1 MAYESGTATSQ
12 HDLLDKLRV
21 FAVAAGWTQDGYS
34 ADGTGYRLH
43 LHKGSLYFALRSAA
57 DEQVLDAYYFGAG
70 YTKVT
75 GIALTGATGYNGG
88 ADWDEQPGAPITN
101 TSNRSWGVCITQ
113 VSGAIPA
120 YYLFTLGANAICLVA
135 EYESGKFQWLVFGEL
150 DKSAAGTYTGGAF
163 FAASHSAAIAS
174 SGFSLTAGPFGFGGD
189 AVNYATAGVL
199 LDVDSVA
206 EDWWPAAQNYDTSGS
221 PIRVVHCNGISKWQY
236 TTQISPTSQYQYGL
250 AAPLIRSTPN
260 AFNALTPLFP
270 IYVTAERASS
280 RFSFIGE
287 IPNIR
292 QCNIFNHDA
301 ADEIA
306 LGADT
311 WKVFPNH
318 SKIDTYPETGFA
330 VLKVI

>member
-1 MAYESGTATSQ
+1 MAYASGTATSQ

-21 FAVAAGWTQDGYS
+21 FAVAAGWTQDAYS

-57 DEQVLDAYYFGAG
+57 AEQVLDAYYFAPS
-70 YTKVT
+70 YAEVT
-75 GIALTGATGYNGG
+75 GIALTGATGYDGG
-88 ADWDEQPGAPITN
+88 EAWDDQPGAPVTN
-101 TSNRSWGVCITQ
+101 TSARSWGVCVKG
-113 VSGAIPA
+113 VSGAVPG
-120 YYLFTLGANAICLVA
+120 YYFFTLGSNAICMVV

-150 DKSAAGTYTGGAF
+150 DDSAAGTYTGGAF
-163 FAASHSAAIAS
+163 FAGSRSAVMAANPTY
-174 SGFSLTAGPFGFGGD
+174 TAPLGPFGYRGD
-189 AVNYATAGVL
+189 SVQFSTIGVL

-206 EDWWPAAQNYDTSGS
+206 EDWWPGSPNYDTGGTPARTVRCHAPQGDYSLTDA
-221 PIRVVHCNGISKWQY
+221 V
-236 TTQISPTSQYQYGL
+236 QYGL
-250 AAPLIRSTPN
+250 CSPLVRATPN

-292 QCNIFNHDA
+292 QCNISNYDA

-306 LGADT
+306 LGGDT
-311 WKVFPNH
+311 WKVFPRH
-318 SKIDTYPETGFA
+318 SKSDTYPEIGFA
-330 VLKVI
+330 VLKVV